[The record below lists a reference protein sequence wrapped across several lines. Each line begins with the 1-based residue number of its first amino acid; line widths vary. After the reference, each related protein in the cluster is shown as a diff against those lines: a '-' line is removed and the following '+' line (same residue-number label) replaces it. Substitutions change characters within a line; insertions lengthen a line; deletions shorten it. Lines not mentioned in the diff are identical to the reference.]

1 MTGMAKAKIDSPEVN
16 YAKLRVSLELFQK
29 PLVELS
35 TEQYQQMLQQVNRE
49 LAIAKRVL
57 HAKEAGEVMIPE
69 SVVKQAADELASR
82 FESDEDF
89 ERALRD
95 NNLDR
100 DALLEALAHDLRV
113 EAILEKVLAQKGAV
127 TDEEAEIYYYQHLD
141 RFELPETRTARH
153 ILITFNE
160 DYPENSRAQV
170 QQRMADL
177 KSQIQSSCD
186 TFKELA
192 QRHSECPTSMH
203 DGLLGRIKSGQ
214 LYPEL
219 DQCLFR
225 MEEGE
230 ISELLES
237 PMGIHILL
245 CETIHP
251 AERLSF
257 DQVRDKLRD
266 HLETKKR
273 KQLLQ
278 DWLQHKS

>member
-1 MTGMAKAKIDSPEVN
+1 MTGIAKAKIDSPEVN

-29 PLVELS
+29 PLIELTS
-35 TEQYQQMLQQVNRE
+35 GEYQQMLQQVNRE
-49 LAIAKRVL
+49 LAIAGRVL
-57 HAKEAGEVMIPE
+57 AAKEAGEVMIPE

-89 ERALRD
+89 ERVLRD
-95 NNLDR
+95 NHLDR
-100 DALLEALAHDLRV
+100 DSLLEALAHDLRV

-127 TDEEAEIYYYQHLD
+127 SDEEAEIYYYQHLE

-170 QQRMADL
+170 EQRMSEI
-177 KSQIQSSCD
+177 KSQIQSDSEN
-186 TFKELA
+186 FKELA

-203 DGLLGRIKSGQ
+203 EGLLGRIKSGQ

-266 HLETKKR
+266 HLESKKR

-278 DWLQHKS
+278 DWLQQKA